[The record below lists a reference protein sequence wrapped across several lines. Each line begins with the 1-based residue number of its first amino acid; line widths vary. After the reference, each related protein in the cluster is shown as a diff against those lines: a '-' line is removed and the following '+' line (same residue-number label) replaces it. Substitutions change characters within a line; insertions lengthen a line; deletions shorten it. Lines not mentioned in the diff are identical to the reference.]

1 MINPVNNII
10 ALLLLFFSYN
20 YSFAQPADDEISL
33 RTLLDDFL
41 AGASVNDY
49 EMHDRFWADDLI
61 YTGSNGERISKSDI
75 MSGLTINSS
84 NADENNLPRYHA
96 EEVQINLYGE
106 TAVVAFRLVAE
117 VPLESSE
124 TGILNFYNTGTFLK
138 KDGEWRAVAWQA
150 TRTEAE

>member
-10 ALLLLFFSYN
+10 ALLLLIFSYN
-20 YSFAQPADDEISL
+20 YSFAQPAGDEISL

-84 NADENNLPRYHA
+84 NAGENNLPRYHA
-96 EEVQINLYGE
+96 EDVQINLYGE

-150 TRTEAE
+150 TRTDAE